1 MYQKLLLAPLLLV
14 SALASPHDASSH
26 NQFHQ
31 LSERAAFPLPAS
43 KGSQTF
49 KEPYYVKG
57 SYDGGMKT
65 FGRGVKCTGQKE
77 GGDKDAVFIIADGGI
92 LRNAIIGDDQIEGVH
107 CEGSCTLEN
116 VWWKEVC
123 EDALTFKGTGS
134 GVHKVIGGGAQG
146 ADDKV
151 IQHNSGGSVIIKD
164 FTVQNFGKLYRS
176 CGNCK
181 KQFKR
186 TVEISGI
193 KASNG
198 KSLVGINPN
207 YGDSASINGC
217 ASSVK
222 EICVEY
228 QGTDNNGKEPKKVA
242 SGPSNSCKFKAPL
255 ASC

>member
-1 MYQKLLLAPLLLV
+1 MFQKLLLVPLLLT
-14 SALASPHDASSH
+14 SALASPHDASH
-26 NQFHQ
+26 KQFHEIH
-31 LSERAAFPLPAS
+31 ERASFPIPAS

-57 SYDGGMKT
+57 TYDGGMKT
-65 FGRGVKCTGQKE
+65 FGRGVKCSGQKE
-77 GGDKDAVFIIADGGI
+77 GGNKDAVFIIADGGV
-92 LRNAIIGDDQIEGVH
+92 LRNAIIGADQIEGVH
-107 CEGSCTLEN
+107 CEGSCTVEN

-123 EDALTFKGTGS
+123 EDALTFKGTGT
-134 GVHKVIGGGAQG
+134 GTHKVIGGGAQG

-193 KASNG
+193 KASSG
-198 KSLVGINPN
+198 KSLVGINSN
-207 YGDSASINGC
+207 YGDTATITGC

-228 QGTDNNGKEPKKVA
+228 QGTDNNSKEPKKVA
-242 SGPSNSCKFKAPL
+242 SGSSSHCQFKSPL